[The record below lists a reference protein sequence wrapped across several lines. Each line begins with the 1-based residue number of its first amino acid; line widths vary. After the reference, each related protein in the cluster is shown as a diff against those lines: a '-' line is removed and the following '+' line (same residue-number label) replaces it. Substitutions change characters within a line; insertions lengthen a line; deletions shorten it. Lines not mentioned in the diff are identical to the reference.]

1 MTPQKYTIWANSK
14 KELDHLY
21 QQCKDK
27 VRYGNLWASFDISEL
42 ISYSRIKSKRAGILL
57 ETNFME
63 DSQRVAAAIDDL
75 LDSANLAIM
84 AAKRIEELYE

>member
-1 MTPQKYTIWANSK
+1 M

-27 VRYGNLWASFDISEL
+27 VRYGNLWSSFDVDEL
-42 ISYSRIKSKRAGILL
+42 IAYSRIKSKGAGILL
-57 ETNFME
+57 DTDFM
-63 DSQRVAAAIDDL
+63 SPVQRIESGIDDL

-84 AAKRIEELYE
+84 AAKRIEELDE

>member
-1 MTPQKYTIWANSK
+1 M

-27 VRYGNLWASFDISEL
+27 IRYGNLWSSFEVDEL
-42 ISYSRIKSKRAGILL
+42 IEYSRIKSKRAGIILTTDIL
-57 ETNFME
+57 SDKDKVDF
-63 DSQRVAAAIDDL
+63 SIDDL

-84 AAKRIEELYE
+84 AAKRIEELNE

>member
-1 MTPQKYTIWANSK
+1 M

-27 VRYGNLWASFDISEL
+27 VRYGNLWSAFDVDEL
-42 ISYSRIKSKRAGILL
+42 IAYSRIKSKRAGILL
-57 ETNFME
+57 NTDFM
-63 DSQRVAAAIDDL
+63 SHAQRMESAIDDL

-84 AAKRIEELYE
+84 AAKRIEELDE

>member
-1 MTPQKYTIWANSK
+1 M

-27 VRYGNLWASFDISEL
+27 VRYGNLWSSFDVDEL
-42 ISYSRIKSKRAGILL
+42 IAYSRIKSKRAGALL
-57 ETNFME
+57 EKSNMTKVQRME
-63 DSQRVAAAIDDL
+63 SAIDDL

-84 AAKRIEELYE
+84 AAKRIEELDE

>member
-1 MTPQKYTIWANSK
+1 M

-27 VRYGNLWASFDISEL
+27 VRYGNLWSSFDVDEL
-42 ISYSRIKSKRAGILL
+42 IAYSRIKSKRAGILL
-57 ETNFME
+57 DTDFM
-63 DSQRVAAAIDDL
+63 SPVQRMESAIDDL

-84 AAKRIEELYE
+84 AGKRIEAFKS

>member
-1 MTPQKYTIWANSK
+1 M

-27 VRYGNLWASFDISEL
+27 VRYGNLWSSFDISEL
-42 ISYSRIKSKRAGILL
+42 ISYSRIKSNRAGVIL
-57 ETNFME
+57 ETNFMD
-63 DSQRVAAAIDDL
+63 DSQRVASAIDDL

-84 AAKRIEELYE
+84 AAKRIEELNE

>member
-1 MTPQKYTIWANSK
+1 M

-27 VRYGNLWASFDISEL
+27 VRYGNLWSSFDISEL
-42 ISYSRIKSKRAGILL
+42 IAYSRIKSKRAGAILD
-57 ETNFME
+57 TDFMTDKKKIE
-63 DSQRVAAAIDDL
+63 SAIDDL

-84 AAKRIEELYE
+84 AAKRIEEVNE

>member
-1 MTPQKYTIWANSK
+1 M

-27 VRYGNLWASFDISEL
+27 VRYGQLWSSFDVDEL
-42 ISYSRIKSKRAGILL
+42 IAYSRIKSKRAGALL
-57 ETNFME
+57 EKSNMTKVQRME
-63 DSQRVAAAIDDL
+63 SAIDDL

-84 AAKRIEELYE
+84 AAKRIEELDE

>member
-1 MTPQKYTIWANSK
+1 M

-27 VRYGNLWASFDISEL
+27 VRYGNLWSSFDVDEL
-42 ISYSRIKSKRAGILL
+42 IEYSRIKAKRAGILL
-57 ETNFME
+57 TTDILSEK
-63 DSQRVAAAIDDL
+63 DRVDFSIDDL

-84 AAKRIEELYE
+84 AAKRIEELNE

>member
-1 MTPQKYTIWANSK
+1 M

-27 VRYGNLWASFDISEL
+27 IRYGKLWSSFDVDEL
-42 ISYSRIKSKRAGILL
+42 IAYSRIKAKRAGILL
-57 ETNFME
+57 GTDFMS
-63 DSQRVAAAIDDL
+63 DSQRIASAIDDL

-84 AAKRIEELYE
+84 AAKRIEELNE

>member
-1 MTPQKYTIWANSK
+1 M

-27 VRYGNLWASFDISEL
+27 VRYGKLWSSFDVSEL
-42 ISYSRIKSKRAGILL
+42 IEYSRIKSKRAGILL
-57 ETNFME
+57 GTDFMSDAKRIE
-63 DSQRVAAAIDDL
+63 SAIDDL

-84 AAKRIEELYE
+84 AAKRIEELDE

>member
-1 MTPQKYTIWANSK
+1 M

-27 VRYGNLWASFDISEL
+27 VRYGNLWSSFDVDEL
-42 ISYSRIKSKRAGILL
+42 IAYSRIKSKRAGVIL
-57 ETNFME
+57 ETDFMPYA
-63 DSQRVAAAIDDL
+63 QRMESAIDDL

-84 AAKRIEELYE
+84 AAKRIEELDE

>member
-1 MTPQKYTIWANSK
+1 M

-27 VRYGNLWASFDISEL
+27 VRYGQLWSSFDVDEL
-42 ISYSRIKSKRAGILL
+42 IAYSRINSKRAGALL
-57 ETNFME
+57 EKSNMTKVQRME
-63 DSQRVAAAIDDL
+63 SAIDDL

-84 AAKRIEELYE
+84 AAKRIEELDE